1 MSRTAVEVKRKE
13 WYALNMT
20 LPRTWSSVIW
30 TWPTATPKQRTF
42 FNWNLMVER
51 TSVSLVFRSSAC
63 DTGVGNLPAIHMKV
77 LCYTLAKERMQIYLP
92 FERPGPKRRGICLM
106 RDSEARKAS
115 YFLASFLTNF
125 LFLFNL
131 QSIYSA
137 RKFKLGK
144 GGKRT
149 SSNHRRTCTPNRFAS
164 HDRYR
169 RHLRECRWT
178 CEDGGHWAIYK

>member
-1 MSRTAVEVKRKE
+1 
-13 WYALNMT
+13 MT
-20 LPRTWSSVIW
+20 LASTWSSVIS

-63 DTGVGNLPAIHMKV
+63 DTGVGNLPAIHIKV
-77 LCYTLAKERMQIYLP
+77 LCYTLAKGRMQIYLP

-115 YFLASFLTNF
+115 YFFASFLTSF

-131 QSIYSA
+131 ESTVVWCQCTRVPKRYKCTHFFKSSADMYSRSICLARSMSAASA
-137 RKFKLGK
+137 RMQMDMRGR
-144 GGKRT
+144 GT
-149 SSNHRRTCTPNRFAS
+149 FAS
-164 HDRYR
+164 
-169 RHLRECRWT
+169 L
-178 CEDGGHWAIYK
+178 